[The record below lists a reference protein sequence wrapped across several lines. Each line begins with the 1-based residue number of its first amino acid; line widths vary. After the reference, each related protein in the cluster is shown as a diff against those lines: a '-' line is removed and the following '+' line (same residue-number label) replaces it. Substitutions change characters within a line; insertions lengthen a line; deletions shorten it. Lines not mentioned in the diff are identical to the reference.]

1 MKYFEHEWYDIWR
14 GSLLML
20 FVADYCLFAD
30 SPVLSR
36 LTYLAWIVL
45 GIFGFVIHIIVA
57 AVRSVRQR

>member
-1 MKYFEHEWYDIWR
+1 MKYFEYEWYDIWM

-20 FVADYCLFAD
+20 FVADCLFAD
-30 SPVLSR
+30 SPVFMSR
-36 LTYLAWIVL
+36 LTLAWIVL